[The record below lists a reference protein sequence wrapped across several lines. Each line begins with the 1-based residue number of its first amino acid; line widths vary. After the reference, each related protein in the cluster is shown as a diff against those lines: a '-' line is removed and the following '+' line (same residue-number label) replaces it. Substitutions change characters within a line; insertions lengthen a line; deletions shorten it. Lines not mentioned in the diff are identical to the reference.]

1 MVAKCH
7 PICLLVFIVISK
19 SIPERNC
26 SLSKWR
32 FYCIR
37 WRANHA
43 HRCQKLL
50 SAQDTYQLFDKFL
63 GNGWINIQA
72 RISQKLKLK
81 NIFFLSQDIV
91 YLFVHNSWFGAAF
104 QTQAEISIKR
114 GNFNSKCKMQSRM
127 LLLYGETMAT
137 SVNHTT
143 RLNHMPSGHLSKWLN
158 ALVCA
163 RELRSKSLPWKCNSS

>member
-81 NIFFLSQDIV
+81 KKKFYLKTSYI
-91 YLFVHNSWFGAAF
+91 YLFITLGSELHFKRRPKYPLKG
-104 QTQAEISIKR
+104 EISTQ
-114 GNFNSKCKMQSRM
+114 NAKCKAVCCCCMVKPWRRQSII
-127 LLLYGETMAT
+127 
-137 SVNHTT
+137 
-143 RLNHMPSGHLSKWLN
+143 RLAWIIC
-158 ALVCA
+158 LVVILA
-163 RELRSKSLPWKCNSS
+163 NY